1 LLEQLKCLV
10 QYQVLEDKK
19 AKLVRSCEE
28 TPRRI
33 LEIEKEFEDFESVY
47 LGRKAEQEHAR
58 KLHRSL
64 EQEIGELEQK
74 MKRSKG
80 RSNEVKNNKEYQAIL
95 KEIEEV
101 QKEIA
106 EKEDLVLELMETIEH
121 LSGELKA
128 LSNEVEKRKGKMEE
142 DRQLLQREVDQ
153 LRDRLDVIEQWQ
165 EKVRSN
171 MDPEIWKRSE
181 VLLQKQGGI
190 AVAPVECGICQ
201 VCHLNIPPQRF
212 IELQRDESIMQCP
225 HCHRFIFW
233 PGHEAYSVFEE
244 DWDDL

>member
-1 LLEQLKCLV
+1 
-10 QYQVLEDKK
+10 
-19 AKLVRSCEE
+19 
-28 TPRRI
+28 
-33 LEIEKEFEDFESVY
+33 
-47 LGRKAEQEHAR
+47 
-58 KLHRSL
+58 
-64 EQEIGELEQK
+64 
-74 MKRSKG
+74 
-80 RSNEVKNNKEYQAIL
+80 VKNNKEYQAIL

-106 EKEDLVLELMETIEH
+106 EKEDLVLDLMETIEH

-244 DWDDL
+244 NWDDL